1 MNTALAPPA
10 QRRKSNIGRV
20 PPEILEL
27 ILLNLPMKSLVRFST
42 VSKPWN
48 SMIFGS
54 RFVRIHKSRAALD
67 GREMIVTISS
77 SLDNLIN
84 AASLIFR
91 ISLTSSE
98 CPIAIEDSTDLIC
111 PVEATPHLRAFCDE
125 LWLVE
130 AVKSLFLWNHSMRT
144 CRKLPDSL
152 LPPLENVY
160 GAVGFVYG
168 LAYDSAADDYK
179 ILKIGRE
186 NFYARETELY
196 SLKSNSWK
204 NIPPPSR
211 NSIIEQNKCEFVN
224 GAFHWFCTFR
234 RVIVCFNLS
243 REKHGKFGLPE
254 YSDGRVGET
263 TEVVVLRGML
273 CVGDNYPAYYTC
285 SGSKFVLWAMKEYG
299 KEESWSKMLDI
310 EYNTDHIPGLPYKPS
325 SYKPSCTLRPLC
337 FYDNGDI
344 LLNISCE
351 KKNMGLFL
359 YKNKAAL
366 LEKIVAPDRRQIC
379 GGFIYIQTL
388 VSPWP
393 NQN

>member
-10 QRRKSNIGRV
+10 HRRKSNIGRV
-20 PPEILEL
+20 PPEILEQ

-67 GREMIVTISS
+67 GREMIVTIPS
-77 SLDNLIN
+77 SLGYLIT
-84 AASLIFR
+84 AESLICP

-98 CPIAIEDSTDLIC
+98 RPIAIEDSTDLIC

-144 CRKLPDSL
+144 CRKLPDPL

-168 LAYDSAADDYK
+168 LAYDFAADDYK

-186 NFYARETELY
+186 NFCARETELY

-204 NIPPPSR
+204 SIPPPSR

-234 RVIVCFNLS
+234 RVIVSFNLS
-243 REKHGKFGLPE
+243 TEKHGKFGLPE
-254 YSDGRVGET
+254 SGRVAESQT

-273 CVGDNYPAYYTC
+273 CVGGNYPAHFSS

-310 EYNTDHIPGLPYKPS
+310 EYSTDDIPGLPYEPS
-325 SYKPSCTLRPLC
+325 SYKPFCTLRPLC

-351 KKNMGLFL
+351 KNNMGLFL
-359 YKNKAAL
+359 YKNKGAIL
-366 LEKIVAPDRRQIC
+366 DKIVAPDGRQIC
-379 GGFIYIQTL
+379 GGFIYIQTMA
-388 VSPWP
+388 
-393 NQN
+393 